1 MGKDMQRALLWA
13 ILFTSCFLLWDNYQV
28 YKGEKS
34 FFHTEAVEQ
43 QAAADAASSVPT
55 GKDIDATVPSAVAV
69 KDPVVVETDR
79 MKVTFDREGAVIV
92 GTEMTLIP
100 RQADWT
106 EVGLA
111 GLILDRKPAE
121 NLGNVDLL
129 EITKNR
135 TYVAQSGLVGG
146 NFPNH
151 KDQYKLVS
159 QKLSMGD
166 ADKLD
171 VVFEATKGGVTV
183 KKTYTFNR
191 GHYGIDVS
199 TEVVNN
205 SGAAIQPSAYY
216 QLTRDGGKPEGESSM
231 YSTYTGPA
239 FYSDEEKFQKL
250 EFGDIADNSASFEKF
265 TNNGWLAM
273 VQHHFVSAWV
283 PANGEERENY
293 AREVSKNLYSVGTLV
308 KLGTIESGKSV
319 TDKAVLYSGP
329 QDQDRLEQIAPG
341 LELVVDYGWLT
352 KSAARPPFPKKADLL
367 APVLPLRH
375 CRQLG
380 LGHRASDLHREGDP
394 LSGFGRRL
402 SFDGPHEGSHAAH
415 EAAAGSLQGRQAA
428 PQPGHDGA
436 LPHGKDQSGRRLPPD
451 HAADSR
457 VPRALLGASGFR

>member
-43 QAAADAASSVPT
+43 QAVADAASSVPT

-171 VVFEATKGGVTV
+171 VIFEATKGGVTV

-239 FYSDEEKFQKL
+239 FYSDE
-250 EFGDIADNSASFEKF
+250 
-265 TNNGWLAM
+265 
-273 VQHHFVSAWV
+273 
-283 PANGEERENY
+283 
-293 AREVSKNLYSVGTLV
+293 
-308 KLGTIESGKSV
+308 
-319 TDKAVLYSGP
+319 
-329 QDQDRLEQIAPG
+329 
-341 LELVVDYGWLT
+341 
-352 KSAARPPFPKKADLL
+352 
-367 APVLPLRH
+367 
-375 CRQLG
+375 
-380 LGHRASDLHREGDP
+380 
-394 LSGFGRRL
+394 
-402 SFDGPHEGSHAAH
+402 
-415 EAAAGSLQGRQAA
+415 
-428 PQPGHDGA
+428 
-436 LPHGKDQSGRRLPPD
+436 
-451 HAADSR
+451 
-457 VPRALLGASGFR
+457 

>member
-43 QAAADAASSVPT
+43 QAVADAASSVPT

-166 ADKLD
+166 AD
-171 VVFEATKGGVTV
+171 
-183 KKTYTFNR
+183 
-191 GHYGIDVS
+191 
-199 TEVVNN
+199 
-205 SGAAIQPSAYY
+205 
-216 QLTRDGGKPEGESSM
+216 
-231 YSTYTGPA
+231 
-239 FYSDEEKFQKL
+239 
-250 EFGDIADNSASFEKF
+250 
-265 TNNGWLAM
+265 
-273 VQHHFVSAWV
+273 
-283 PANGEERENY
+283 
-293 AREVSKNLYSVGTLV
+293 
-308 KLGTIESGKSV
+308 
-319 TDKAVLYSGP
+319 
-329 QDQDRLEQIAPG
+329 
-341 LELVVDYGWLT
+341 
-352 KSAARPPFPKKADLL
+352 
-367 APVLPLRH
+367 
-375 CRQLG
+375 
-380 LGHRASDLHREGDP
+380 
-394 LSGFGRRL
+394 
-402 SFDGPHEGSHAAH
+402 
-415 EAAAGSLQGRQAA
+415 
-428 PQPGHDGA
+428 
-436 LPHGKDQSGRRLPPD
+436 
-451 HAADSR
+451 
-457 VPRALLGASGFR
+457 